1 MQPYVPTSTYRR
13 AKSSFLCELFNG
25 SKVHIFD
32 IKNIIARAYGLT
44 LKHGSALNY
53 GWFDFR
59 NHKYNSWESQ

>member
-1 MQPYVPTSTYRR
+1 MSLHQPTGERKVR
-13 AKSSFLCELFNG
+13 FLVNFLMGQKF
-25 SKVHIFD
+25 IFFD

-44 LKHGSALNY
+44 LKHGSALNS